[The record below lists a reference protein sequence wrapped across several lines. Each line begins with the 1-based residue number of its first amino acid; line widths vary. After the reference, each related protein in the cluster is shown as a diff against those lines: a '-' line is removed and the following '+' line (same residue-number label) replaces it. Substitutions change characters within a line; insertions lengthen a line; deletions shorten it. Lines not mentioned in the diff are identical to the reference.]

1 MVCELDQRRG
11 KRTWREEAFLGRVM
25 VTGAAGFIGSHLV
38 ERLLADGRE
47 VLGVDSFT
55 GYYSR
60 ERKERNLRVAMQD
73 PGFELVE
80 GDLLTLDFEEMLY
93 EVDAVLHLAGEP
105 GVRRSWGKNFGRYME
120 RNVFTTQRL
129 LEAVAGGDARF
140 VYVSSSSVYGDSGGG
155 PVAEDHP
162 RHPASPYGMSKLA
175 AEELVELYRRESG
188 VAATILRYF
197 TVYGPRQR
205 PEMALARF
213 LFAARKG
220 RPVEVFGDGKQT
232 RDMTYVLDAVDA
244 TVAALEA
251 APGVYNVGGG
261 TRATV
266 NEMLDAVRRV
276 TGTEIEVR
284 YGPRA
289 AGDVRST
296 WADSR
301 RAALE
306 LGYAPRTGLENGIAA
321 QADWALQ
328 EIPVGEPV

>member
-1 MVCELDQRRG
+1 M
-11 KRTWREEAFLGRVM
+11 GRVL

-38 ERLLADGRE
+38 ERLLAGGRE
-47 VLGVDSFT
+47 VVGVDSFT

-60 ERKERNLRVAMQD
+60 ERKERNLSGALQD

-80 GDLLTLDFEEMLY
+80 GDLLALDLDEVLFG
-93 EVDAVLHLAGEP
+93 VDAVLHLAGEP
-105 GVRRSWGKNFGRYME
+105 GVRRSWGKNFARYVE
-120 RNVFTTQRL
+120 RNVLTTQRL
-129 LEAVAGGDARF
+129 LETASGGGTRF
-140 VYVSSSSVYGDSGGG
+140 VFVSSSSVYGGDGGE

-162 RHPASPYGMSKLA
+162 RRPASPYGMSKLA
-175 AEELVELYRRESG
+175 AEELVELYRRER
-188 VAATILRYF
+188 ALPATILRYF

-220 RPVEVFGDGKQT
+220 RPVEIFGDGEQT
-232 RDMTYVLDAVDA
+232 RDMTYVLDAVEA

-266 NEMLDAVRRV
+266 NEMLDTVRRV
-276 TGTEIEVR
+276 SGVDVEVR
-284 YGPRA
+284 YGPVA

-301 RAALE
+301 RAARE
-306 LGYAPRTGLENGIAA
+306 LGYAPRTGLEEGIAA
-321 QADWALQ
+321 QAEWALR
-328 EIPVGEPV
+328 ESPVVEPV